1 LTVLADTGALY
12 ALVNRSDAWHL
23 RMRTWWTVSREPI
36 LVPVTVIPEA
46 TYLIATRLGS
56 SHEAA
61 FARGLSAGEV
71 EIEPLLPED
80 IARAADL
87 LTIYADLPLG
97 FVDAS
102 IVAMAERL
110 DVATLVTTDRR
121 HFAVVRPAHVPRLRL
136 VP

>member
-12 ALVNRSDAWHL
+12 ALVNRSDAWHQ
-23 RMRTWWTVSREPI
+23 RTRTWWEANREPI

-56 SHEAA
+56 SYEAA
-61 FARGLSAGEV
+61 FVRWLGDGEV
-71 EIEPLLPED
+71 EIESLQPED
-80 IARAADL
+80 VTRAADL
-87 LTIYADLPLG
+87 LVAYADLPLG

-110 DVATLVTTDRR
+110 DVDTLLTTDRQ

>member
-23 RMRTWWTVSREPI
+23 RMRTWWKANREPI

-61 FARGLSAGEV
+61 FVRGLGAGEV

-80 IARAADL
+80 VTRAADL

-110 DVATLVTTDRR
+110 GIDTVVTTDRR
-121 HFAVVRPAHVPRLRL
+121 HFGVVRPAHVPRLRL

>member
-23 RMRTWWTVSREPI
+23 RMRTWWKANREPI

-61 FARGLSAGEV
+61 FVRGLAAGEV

-80 IARAADL
+80 ITRAADIL
-87 LTIYADLPLG
+87 ATYADLPLG

-110 DVATLVTTDRR
+110 DVDTILTTDRR

>member
-1 LTVLADTGALY
+1 MTVLADTGALY
-12 ALVNRSDAWHL
+12 ALMNRSDSWHQ
-23 RMRTWWTVSREPI
+23 RTRTWWEANREPI

-56 SHEAA
+56 SYEAA
-61 FARGLSAGEV
+61 FVRWLGDGDIEM
-71 EIEPLLPED
+71 EPLRPED
-80 IARAADL
+80 ITRAADF
-87 LTIYADLPLG
+87 LTTYADLPLG

-110 DVATLVTTDRR
+110 DIDTLVTTDRR

>member
-1 LTVLADTGALY
+1 MTVLADTGALY
-12 ALVNRSDAWHL
+12 ALVNRSDAWHQ
-23 RMRTWWTVSREPI
+23 RTRTWWEANREPI
-36 LVPVTVIPEA
+36 LVPVTVSPEA

-56 SHEAA
+56 SYEAA
-61 FARGLSAGEV
+61 FVRWLGDGEV
-71 EIEPLLPED
+71 EIESLQPED
-80 IARAADL
+80 VTRAADL
-87 LTIYADLPLG
+87 LVAYSDLPLG

-110 DVATLVTTDRR
+110 DVRTLVTTDRR